1 MYYKLCQEIWGGLP
15 VTNTIR
21 SGLQSSTLIDD
32 IDVDGAPDTSAMV
45 GINDDKSESLEDE
58 EGPQDDDATP
68 TSSTIKHQGELL
80 NSKLKCYKQ
89 EELKRKLPI
98 DNQLLSIAQEKLKI
112 KGKLIFKMK
121 EVDKEN
127 SNQMGRMMTNM
138 ERLTESIAEGFAMLR
153 QILLSPQPPKHPH
166 QSYPNVAQ

>member
-1 MYYKLCQEIWGGLP
+1 M
-15 VTNTIR
+15 
-21 SGLQSSTLIDD
+21 
-32 IDVDGAPDTSAMV
+32 

-58 EGPQDDDATP
+58 EGPQDDATP

-89 EELKRKLPI
+89 EKLKRKLPK
-98 DNQLLSIAQEKLKI
+98 DNQLLSIAQEKLEI
-112 KGKLIFKMK
+112 KEKLIFRME

-127 SNQMGRMMTNM
+127 SNQMESMMTNM
-138 ERLTESIAEGFAMLR
+138 EKLTGSIAEGFVMLR
-153 QILLSPQPPKHPH
+153 QILLSPPQPPMHPPYQPH